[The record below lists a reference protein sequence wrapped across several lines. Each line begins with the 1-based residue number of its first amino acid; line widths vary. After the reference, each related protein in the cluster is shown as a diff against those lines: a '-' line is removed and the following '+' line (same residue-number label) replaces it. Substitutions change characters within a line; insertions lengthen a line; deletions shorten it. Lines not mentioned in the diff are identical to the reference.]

1 MLQALAFHSLE
12 IRTPGGKSPNKRV
25 MAICLHIGLLYVF
38 SILVVLYTWTEKAN
52 VFPPR
57 LLPHFVYNLM
67 RFLVRFLSLQIPCSV
82 PGHSSSKLSNL
93 QFNQEAEPR
102 PLSCRMK
109 VVKGDVLLLGIIW
122 PARGGEM
129 TRDIDKPICT
139 DQLFRLWK
147 RDDVFH
153 RPLICHFFFWVQ
165 GELQDARLSWL
176 SIHRCYHLWSTRTNT
191 TQLNEDG

>member
-25 MAICLHIGLLYVF
+25 MAICLHMGLLYVF
-38 SILVVLYTWTEKAN
+38 SVLVVLYTWTEKAN

-67 RFLVRFLSLQIPCSV
+67 CFLVRFLSLQIPCSV

-122 PARGGEM
+122 PARGGEKWQGILTNLYVLINSLDFENGM
-129 TRDIDKPICT
+129 MYSIALWFVTFSFGCRVNSKTHGFHGLVFT
-139 DQLFRLWK
+139 DVITCEVPAQT
-147 RDDVFH
+147 
-153 RPLICHFFFWVQ
+153 PL
-165 GELQDARLSWL
+165 S
-176 SIHRCYHLWSTRTNT
+176 
-191 TQLNEDG
+191 

>member
-1 MLQALAFHSLE
+1 
-12 IRTPGGKSPNKRV
+12 
-25 MAICLHIGLLYVF
+25 MAICLHIGLLYICIHF
-38 SILVVLYTWTEKAN
+38 TALYTWTEKAN
-52 VFPPR
+52 VFPPQ

-67 RFLVRFLSLQIPCSV
+67 SFLVRFLSLQIPCSV

-122 PARGGEM
+122 PARGG
-129 TRDIDKPICT
+129 RDHEECWHICT
-139 DQLFRLWK
+139 DPLFRNWK

-176 SIHRCYHLWSTRTNT
+176 SIHRCCHLWSTRTNT
-191 TQLNEDG
+191 TQLNEDGMSFKSFSKTTVLFQI